1 MITISSVYFTKG
13 RILSKFHLNLATI
26 AVLALQADAALQPWG
41 ESRGVKARSAAGI
54 FAGKRDLPFTG
65 HGFRGF
71 KTAMA
76 GQTETLIETIMGWI
90 DLGRLRPGD
99 AIDEAALAAEYSVSR
114 TPVREALLQ
123 LEAMGLIRRHPR
135 KGATLFKPTLEEFLA
150 ILEVHAKLEGQ
161 AAGLAAR
168 RLSVAWAEKLEAAVT
183 ACEAHAATKGDA
195 DPDGYY
201 QLNLRFHETVALAA
215 GNPFLTE
222 MIKTNARKL
231 LAYYRAR
238 YRYAGAIALS
248 ASEHRAIA
256 GLIVARDSVGAETLM
271 QRHVQFDQITA
282 MDLLAALA

>member
-13 RILSKFHLNLATI
+13 RILSLFDLDLATI
-26 AVLALQADAALQPWG
+26 ALLTLQADAVLHPVDVNIDTALAA
-41 ESRGVKARSAAGI
+41 KAEFCSLGHSL
-54 FAGKRDLPFTG
+54 DFTALR
-65 HGFRGF
+65 FRGF

-99 AIDEAALAAEYSVSR
+99 AIDEAALAAEYNVSR

-168 RLSVAWAEKLEAAVT
+168 RLSVGWAEKLETAVA
-183 ACEAHAATKGDA
+183 ACEAHASAKGDA

-256 GLIVARDSVGAETLM
+256 GLIVARDAVGAEALM